1 MVDFPKK
8 GATTIAFLHGRNPKM
23 ATEKSLDKL
32 RQEIDK
38 LDDTI
43 HDAIMRRADIVQQ
56 VGAFKAGKGMPAL
69 RPAREAEILRRL
81 VARHQGKFPKTVI
94 LRIWREM
101 IGAMV
106 SLEAPLTLAVYMPE
120 RGSGYLDLAR
130 DHYGSYTPTTVFR
143 SPGQVVRAVA
153 EGSATV
159 GVVPL
164 PDGEDVEPWW
174 VSLMGDAADLPRIMA
189 RLPFVG
195 PGPGRGDGI
204 EALAIARLS
213 PDPTGFDRSWLAVET
228 PPDTS
233 RTRLRT
239 VLGAAGLE
247 PTLMVATHRTEN
259 AWLHLVEISGHLAPD
274 DRRLTRM
281 IGRREAP
288 VVHAAVLGGYPVPMS
303 AEDVAE

>member
-1 MVDFPKK
+1 
-8 GATTIAFLHGRNPKM
+8 M
-23 ATEKSLDKL
+23 AAEKSLEKL
-32 RQEIDK
+32 RLEIDK
-38 LDDTI
+38 IDETI
-43 HDAIMRRADIVQQ
+43 HSAIIRRAELVEQ

-81 VARHQGKFPKTVI
+81 ISRHQGRFPKTVL

-106 SLEAPLTLAVYMPE
+106 AIEAPLIVGVYMPE

-159 GVVPL
+159 GVVPM
-164 PDGEDVEPWW
+164 PDREDTEPWW
-174 VSLMGDAADLPRIMA
+174 ISLMGDAADLPRIIA
-189 RLPFVG
+189 RLPFLG

-233 RTRLRT
+233 RARLRS

-247 PTLMVATHRTEN
+247 PTLMVATHRADD

-274 DRRLTRM
+274 DRRLGRM
-281 IGRREAP
+281 LAQRETP
-288 VVHAAVLGGYPVPMS
+288 VVRAIVLGGYPVPLS
-303 AEDVAE
+303 PEDLSE